1 MHWTKPVTLS
11 LLFAPI
17 LTLLLLADTTT
28 AQQQNQP
35 QQQQQQ
41 QPPQASGDDVV
52 SVVSESPDHTIF
64 AQMIEEAQL
73 TETLQQAGPFT
84 ILAPTDE
91 ALEELGSELDE
102 VRSEPQRVQNVVI
115 NHLFQG
121 EASAEE
127 VEETFEVEV
136 NEGDIEASNGVIH
149 SLNEVLLER

>member
-17 LTLLLLADTTT
+17 LTLLLLADATT
-28 AQQQNQP
+28 A
-35 QQQQQQ
+35 QQQQQ
-41 QPPQASGDDVV
+41 QPQTSGDDVV

-102 VRSEPQRVQNVVI
+102 VRSEPQQVQNVVI

-127 VEETFEVEV
+127 VEETFEVEI
-136 NEGDIEASNGVIH
+136 NDGDIEASNGVIH
-149 SLNEVLLER
+149 SLDEVLLER